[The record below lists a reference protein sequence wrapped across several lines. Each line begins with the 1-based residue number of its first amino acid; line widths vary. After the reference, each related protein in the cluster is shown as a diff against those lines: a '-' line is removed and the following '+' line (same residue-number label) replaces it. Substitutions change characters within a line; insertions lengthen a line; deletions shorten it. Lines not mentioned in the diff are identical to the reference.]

1 MSNTQKAPGK
11 YFRKGI
17 SLVGL
22 ISKFPT
28 DEAAE
33 QWFVQTR
40 WNGHV
45 HCPKCGSLNVGK
57 QGKRKGRTLTE
68 WRCREHEC
76 RKYFTVKTDTI
87 LHDSKLGLQKWLIA
101 LYLFA
106 TNLKGVSS
114 MKLYRD
120 LGITQKHAWHL
131 GHRIRKAMARK
142 TDPFVGTN
150 EADEAFI
157 GGKERNK
164 HKNKKTNPGGGS
176 KGKTAIIAA
185 KNRETN
191 KINATVIPNTKK
203 PTIHKFIED
212 TVADGSSVYTDE
224 LKSYLNMKNINHE
237 RVRHK
242 AGEYVRYKDLEEIHT
257 NGVESFWAMFK
268 RGFYGTYHLMTT
280 KHLDRYVKEF
290 VGRHNTRSMDTLDQ
304 MADMMRGTIGK
315 RLDYA
320 ELVAG

>member
-1 MSNTQKAPGK
+1 MSNTQKSPGK

-28 DEAAE
+28 DEKAE
-33 QWFVQTR
+33 EWFVQTR
-40 WNGHV
+40 WNGHI
-45 HCPKCGSLNVGK
+45 HCPKCGSLNTK
-57 QGKRKGRTLTE
+57 EKAHRHNRKLRE
-68 WRCREHEC
+68 WRCRDC
-76 RKYFTVKTDTI
+76 VKDFTVKTDTI

-114 MKLYRD
+114 MKLHRD

-131 GHRIRKAMARK
+131 GHRIRKAMDRR

-176 KGKTAIIAA
+176 KGKTAIIAT

-203 PTIHKFIED
+203 PAIHKFIED

-224 LKSYLNMKNINHE
+224 LKSYLNMKNIKHE
-237 RVRHK
+237 RVHHK
-242 AGEYVRYKDLEEIHT
+242 SGEYVRYKDLEEIHT

-280 KHLDRYVKEF
+280 KHLDRYIKEF

-304 MADMMRGTIGK
+304 MKDMMLGMDGK

-320 ELVAG
+320 TLIS